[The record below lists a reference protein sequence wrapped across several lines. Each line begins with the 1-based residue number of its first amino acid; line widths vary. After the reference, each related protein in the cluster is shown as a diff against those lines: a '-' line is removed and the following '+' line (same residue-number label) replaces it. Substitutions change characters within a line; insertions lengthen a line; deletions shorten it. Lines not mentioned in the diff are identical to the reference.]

1 MVKDRLKLIAYR
13 AFAPFVR
20 QIAEMYQR
28 LG

>member
-1 MVKDRLKLIAYR
+1 MVKDRLKLIAYG
-13 AFAPFVR
+13 AFAPYAR

>member
-1 MVKDRLKLIAYR
+1 MVKDPLKLTACGV
-13 AFAPFVR
+13 FAPFVR